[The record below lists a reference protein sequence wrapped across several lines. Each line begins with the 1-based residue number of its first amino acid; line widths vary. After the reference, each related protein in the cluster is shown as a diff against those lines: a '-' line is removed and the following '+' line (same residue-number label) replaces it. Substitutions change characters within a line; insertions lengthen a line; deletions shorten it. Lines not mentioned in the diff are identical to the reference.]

1 MLLAD
6 PNPSNIRARLENPLP
21 VPDEHGPD
29 QYPTD
34 TQEVRAALVLRHAL
48 RWAVDHG
55 DLELITWL
63 ADLEG
68 KWAEVLQREVD
79 SLEDEDG
86 WGIVGIAV
94 QSSCGKTDKE
104 EVVKA
109 VVSRWGLD
117 RGQRGGR
124 DRSELPQGRWHLA
137 DEE

>member
-1 MLLAD
+1 M
-6 PNPSNIRARLENPLP
+6 
-21 VPDEHGPD
+21 
-29 QYPTD
+29 
-34 TQEVRAALVLRHAL
+34 LRHAL